1 MLKNLTPKG
10 KQFEIMDLE
19 MKGHNVVTGSA
30 GAGKSVCALWRAK
43 AIVNRL
49 EEDVCILTYNN
60 TLKNY
65 LTNVIGD
72 ESGKIDITTFHKIA
86 TAYLREIGE
95 LGYNEVLDKG
105 KPKLIKSAIEEVKKT
120 YGYNSTLLRES
131 FIEEEI
137 SWMQKVGCLTLDEYE
152 NVVRYG
158 RGDARLDRS
167 NRKHVFKVYE
177 KYLKLRKDK
186 GYRYDWD
193 DIAYYANK
201 FINEIRP
208 SRTIKHVI
216 IDEGQDFSP
225 MMLKFMV
232 NYVGDDGTFMY
243 LGDSAQQIYGS
254 NGTWKSSGLKIKK
267 AYKLDQNYRNSKE
280 IERFSNEIRKT
291 ITLDDQEVLKSEN
304 AIKSSEVPVVFN
316 VAEEHKQIDILE
328 KILDNTVKNNG
339 IKGSIAILT
348 VTNEDKKELA
358 FNLDL
363 AGIKYKTI
371 DKQDNS
377 FKGENGIYIGTYHAV
392 KGLEFDGVVL
402 YKCSDIDFNCQV
414 LTDEDDKKEEIEK
427 ALKLLYVGATRAKK
441 GLILIYSGELPV
453 GFPKNRIMD
462 DGKKLYDYRS
472 V

>member
-1 MLKNLTPKG
+1 MLNNLTPKG

-19 MKGHNVVTGSA
+19 MRGHNVVTGSA

-49 EEDVCILTYNN
+49 GEDVCILTYNN
-60 TLKNY
+60 TLSNY

-72 ESGKIDITTFHKIA
+72 ESGKVDITTFHKIA

-95 LGYNEVLDKG
+95 LGYNEILNKG
-105 KPKLIKSAIEEVKKT
+105 KSKLIKSAIEEVKKT

-137 SWMQKVGCLTLDEYE
+137 SWMEKVGCLTLDEYE

-177 KYLKLRKDK
+177 KYLNLRKNN

-193 DIAYYANK
+193 DVAYYANK
-201 FINEIRP
+201 FIKEIRP

-232 NYVGDDGTFMY
+232 NYVGENGTVMY

-304 AIKSSEVPVVFN
+304 AIKSSEVPKVVN
-316 VAEEHKQIDILE
+316 ILEENNQIVFLE
-328 KILDNTVKNNG
+328 KILDNTIKNYG
-339 IKGSIAILT
+339 INGSIAILT
-348 VTNEDKKELA
+348 VTNEDRNELA
-358 FNLDL
+358 LNLGL
-363 AGIKYKTI
+363 AGIKYRLI
-371 DKQDNS
+371 DKLDRS
-377 FKGENGIYIGTYHAV
+377 FKGEKGIYIGTYHAA
-392 KGLEFDGVVL
+392 KGLEFDSVIL

-414 LTDEDDKKEEIEK
+414 LSDDDKKEEIEK
-427 ALKLLYVGATRAKK
+427 ALKLLYVGATRARK

-462 DGKKLYDYRS
+462 DGKNLYDYKS
-472 V
+472 F